1 MEGQEL
7 ERVSRVGRFWINW
20 LSRIFSQYW
29 AQQAKAKAWW
39 RRGFKEPEQKNKTW
53 SSLCH
58 QVLTDWRLTRE
69 AQHMVTKDAGMA
81 FGYCEFS

>member
-39 RRGFKEPEQKNKTW
+39 RRGFKEPEQNVVKPL
-53 SSLCH
+53 SPGAHRLE
-58 QVLTDWRLTRE
+58 TDP
-69 AQHMVTKDAGMA
+69 
-81 FGYCEFS
+81 